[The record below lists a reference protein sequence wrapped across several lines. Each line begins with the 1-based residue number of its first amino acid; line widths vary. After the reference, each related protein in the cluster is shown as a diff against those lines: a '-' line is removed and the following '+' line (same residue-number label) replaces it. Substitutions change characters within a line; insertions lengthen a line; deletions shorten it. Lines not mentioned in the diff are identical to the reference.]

1 MASEEVEEKTGATEW
16 KDFLSVIGD
25 VEKDVVDGVKTR
37 LRRADRILSELL
49 KTLVSKR
56 KLTQENIDTVLMITI
71 EKFIEAVQAQAI
83 TVYFTDEE
91 GNAQFRHI
99 HYSRSLYKD
108 DSELFARYQATAE
121 SLKGKKIKRGVGIVG
136 KVIATGMSH
145 FTPDAQKEQ
154 EFYPEVDK
162 RLGFKTKSMITV
174 PVKVGNKVIGAFQV
188 VNKNPETGLDTFTHH
203 DLILLDEIAD
213 YSSRIIHKLREPG
226 AKLDDEEMAQYI
238 ARLTKCEYLD
248 LKTAYERDDRLLK
261 LVGRENIKKY
271 EILPIKKIGSRSIK
285 AAMANPLDLQKRDS
299 FQVATNLDIEIV
311 VVASE
316 SRIREVIDDFVKKDV
331 GVGAVMER
339 IGEEY
344 AVSVETVS
352 VGESV
357 DEKSPPIVQL
367 ASRIVE
373 DACARGASDIHVEP
387 FENEVLVRYRVD
399 GVLEEKLRL
408 PVNALRPLIS
418 RYKIMSQL
426 DITEHRLPQDGRIRF
441 KDFTKTDIDIDL
453 RVAVAPMFYGEK
465 IVMRLIDRQATAL
478 GLDALGFE
486 PESLKAYREVIRSP
500 YGMILHVGPT
510 GSGKTTTL
518 YSAITEINKPTINI
532 QTAEDPI
539 EYMLRGINQMQI
551 NHEIGLTF
559 AAALRSYL
567 RQDPNIIMVG
577 EIRDRETAEIAIE
590 AALTGHLLFSTLHT
604 NDAVGTVIRCI
615 DMGIAPFLVSSSLLC
630 VVAQRLMRK
639 LCQCKVPYKP
649 TEEER
654 KVVGAPEDPHFVL
667 FKPKG
672 CPRCS
677 NKGFK
682 GRTGVY
688 ELLKPDEELK
698 ALINK
703 VSPSEILRESAI
715 RGGMRTLFDDTM
727 WKVRGGITSLEEALR
742 VVRQG

>member
-1 MASEEVEEKTGATEW
+1 MAEEVQEKAATEW

-25 VEKDVVDGVKTR
+25 VEKDILEGVKTR

-49 KTLVSKR
+49 KTLVTKR
-56 KLTQENIDTVLMITI
+56 KLTQEDIDTVLMITI
-71 EKFIEAVQAQAI
+71 GKFIEAVQAQAI
-83 TVYFTDEE
+83 TVYFTDDE

-99 HYSRSLYKD
+99 HYSHSLYKD
-108 DSELFARYQATAE
+108 DPVLSTRYRAAAE
-121 SLKGKKIKRGVGIVG
+121 SLKGEKIKRGVGIVG
-136 KVIATGMSH
+136 KVISTGMSH
-145 FTPDAQKEQ
+145 FTADARKER

-162 RLGFKTKSMITV
+162 RLGFQTRSMITV
-174 PVKVGNKVIGAFQV
+174 PIKVGNKVIGAFQAI
-188 VNKNPETGLDTFTHH
+188 NKNPETGLDSFSHH

-213 YSSRIIHKLREPG
+213 YSSRIIQKLREPG
-226 AKLDDEEMAQYI
+226 AKFDDEEMAQYI
-238 ARLTKCEYLD
+238 ARLTKCEYLN
-248 LKTAYERDDRLLK
+248 LKTDYERDDKLLK
-261 LVGRENIKKY
+261 LVGKENVKKY
-271 EILPIKKIGSRSIK
+271 EILPLRKIGNKSIK

-299 FQVATNLDIEIV
+299 FEVATNLDIEIV

-316 SRIREVIDDFVKKDV
+316 SRIREVIGDFIKKDV
-331 GVGAVMER
+331 SVGAVMEK

-344 AVSVETVS
+344 AVPVETLS

-357 DEKSPPIVQL
+357 DEKSAPIVQL

-373 DACARGASDIHVEP
+373 DAYARGASDIHIEP

-408 PVNALRPLIS
+408 PINALRPLVS

-441 KDFTKTDIDIDL
+441 KDFTKTGVDIDL
-453 RVAVAPMFYGEK
+453 RVAVAPMAYGEK
-465 IVMRLIDRQATAL
+465 IVMRLVDTQATAL
-478 GLDALGFE
+478 GLDALGFS
-486 PESLKAYREVIRSP
+486 PECLKDYRSVIRSP

-539 EYMLRGINQMQI
+539 EYILKGINQMQI

-577 EIRDRETAEIAIE
+577 EIRDRETAEMAIE

-604 NDAVGTVIRCI
+604 NDAVGTVVRLI
-615 DMGIAPFLVSSSLLC
+615 DMGIAPYLVSSSLLC
-630 VVAQRLMRK
+630 VVAQRLMRR
-639 LCQCKVPYKP
+639 LCQCKAPYRP
-649 TEEER
+649 TDEER
-654 KVVGAPEDPHFVL
+654 KIVTAPEDPHFVL

-672 CPRCS
+672 CPKCN
-677 NKGFK
+677 NKGFR
-682 GRTGVY
+682 GRVGVY
-688 ELLKPDEELK
+688 ELLKPNDEVK

-703 VSPSEILRESAI
+703 ISPSEVLREAAI
-715 RGGMRTLFDDTM
+715 RGGMKTLFDDAM
-727 WKVRGGITSLEEALR
+727 WKVCGGMSSLQEALR
-742 VVRQG
+742 VVRQE